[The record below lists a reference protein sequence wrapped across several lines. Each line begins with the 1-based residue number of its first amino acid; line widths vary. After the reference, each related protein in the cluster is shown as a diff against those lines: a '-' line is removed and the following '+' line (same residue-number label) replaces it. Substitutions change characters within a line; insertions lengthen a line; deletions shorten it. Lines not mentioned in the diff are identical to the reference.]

1 MFKVLQM
8 NSKEIDEILEK
19 YVDPT
24 GQTLSILED
33 VQAKE
38 KYLSQDV
45 LSLVAE
51 KTGLP
56 MAKLYSVATFY
67 SFFNLQ
73 PVGTNIISVCTGT
86 ACHVKGASYVFEA
99 LQDLLG
105 LEGEGMTENRK
116 FILTTQ
122 DKCCTLTQARCFGA
136 CSMAPVISINEKIYG
151 YVNVRKLP
159 EILREYGWQ
168 EKK

>member
-1 MFKVLQM
+1 MKYLKNTLTPQGKHLAFWKMFRQKRSIFHRMSFHLLPKRPVCRWP
-8 NSKEIDEILEK
+8 NYIAW
-19 YVDPT
+19 P
-24 GQTLSILED
+24 LSI
-33 VQAKE
+33 
-38 KYLSQDV
+38 
-45 LSLVAE
+45 
-51 KTGLP
+51 P
-56 MAKLYSVATFY
+56 
-67 SFFNLQ
+67 FFNLQ